1 MTRAIRK
8 RSRKALPVEAMTL
21 ASMLAALDRSGEL
34 SATRLR
40 DLRSAVKCVANLLG
54 DEPAALPLDIAWIA
68 ARLNTINPLAAGMT
82 TKRLA
87 NIRSDFLAATR
98 FCGVQPVTASKSL
111 SPEWAKLF
119 KRLSGR
125 RAHIGLSRL
134 ARYASARGIKPGDV
148 NDDVIVAFIA
158 AVRERFVAPKA
169 EQTASASDARYGTR

>member
-8 RSRKALPVEAMTL
+8 RSCKDLPVEAMTL
-21 ASMLAALDRSGEL
+21 ASMLAVLDRSGEL

-40 DLRSAVKCVANLLG
+40 DLRSAVKSVANLLG
-54 DEPAALPLDIAWIA
+54 DEPAAIPLDIPRIS
-68 ARLNTINPLAAGMT
+68 ARLRTINPLAAGMT

-98 FCGVQPVTASKSL
+98 VCGVRPVTGRKSL

-125 RAHIGLSRL
+125 RSPFRVVPPRSVRKSPWHKA
-134 ARYASARGIKPGDV
+134 ARNQR
-148 NDDVIVAFIA
+148 
-158 AVRERFVAPKA
+158 
-169 EQTASASDARYGTR
+169 